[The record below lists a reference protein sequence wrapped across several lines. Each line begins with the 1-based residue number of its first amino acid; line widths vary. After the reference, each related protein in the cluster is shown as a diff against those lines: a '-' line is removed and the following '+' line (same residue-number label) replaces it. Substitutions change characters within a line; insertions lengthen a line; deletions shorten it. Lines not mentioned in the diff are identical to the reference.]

1 MKRLIETKIIS
12 NTDRERELLEAHY
25 NNPYATPGSAG
36 IDLLARLPAPLDLHK
51 GDWHLFPTGLAVNMQ
66 DPNLVSLVTSRS
78 GLNLKHGIRV
88 SQGVGVIDADYHAEI
103 GVILFNDSDTPYT
116 VQPYDKI
123 AQLLFMPVVQ
133 VDLRFVDTFS
143 TVTARGL
150 NGFGSSGR

>member
-1 MKRLIETKIIS
+1 MKRLIETQILALSEEQRLI
-12 NTDRERELLEAHY
+12 LEAHY
-25 NNPYATPGSAG
+25 NTPYATPGSAG
-36 IDLLARLPAPLDLHK
+36 IDLLARIPAPLDLHK

-66 DPNLVSLVTSRS
+66 DPNLLSLVTSRS

-88 SQGVGVIDADYHAEI
+88 SQGVGTIDSDFCAEI
-103 GVILFNDSDTPYT
+103 GVILFNDSDTTYT

-143 TVTARGL
+143 TVTERGL
-150 NGFGSSGR
+150 NGFGSTGR